1 MESKILFNPPEAW
14 KSQSNLRKYMDWLKQ
29 NKKLE
34 FSDYQD
40 LWIWSTT
47 RIEDFWLSILEYFEV
62 DFQGA
67 FKEVY
72 TATPMPGVKW
82 FDGIQLN
89 YAAHLVRNQ
98 TLERPALIA
107 CNESGQM
114 IPMLW
119 SQVLHEASTLQYVFD
134 QNGLKAGDRV
144 VSYLP
149 NKQEATIAFLASA
162 ASGLIWSSC
171 APEFGSASV
180 IDRVKQIKPKVLLAV
195 DQYVYGGKTF
205 DRMTALKEIIQALPE
220 LELLILV
227 NTSKDGDWT
236 EKKIKVF
243 YWEDIIRT
251 KPIKP
256 LRFERVPFDHPL
268 WILYSSGTTGLPK
281 AITHSHGG
289 MLLEHLKYVHFHND
303 VKPGDTFFWFTTT
316 GWMMWNYLHAA
327 WLAGAI
333 LILYDGHPAFPD
345 AKKLWELAEHLSI
358 THFGCGAPY
367 LHQSMNSRLAIPLL
381 PKLKSISSTGSPL
394 SEEAFLW
401 VYQNL
406 PQSFY
411 LWSMSGGT
419 DVCTAFVGGC
429 PIWPV
434 FSGEIQC
441 RALGCDLEVWNDAG
455 HPIINEV
462 GEMVITKPMP
472 CMPVYFWNDPQGLKY
487 QDSYFN
493 HFPGV
498 WRHGDWARLTT
509 NHGIVIAGRSDT
521 TLNRF
526 GVRIGTAEIYAA
538 LQEINWLED
547 SLIIH
552 LEDQSQSYMPLFVK
566 LKSTARLDD
575 QLILKIKSTIR
586 EGCSPRH
593 VPDEIIQVSDIPYTL
608 SGKKMET
615 AVKKIFTH
623 ITLSNGIALGAMRN
637 PDCLQEYL
645 EIARTKSI
653 V

>member
-1 MESKILFNPPEAW
+1 MESNIMFNPPEAW
-14 KSQSNLRKYMDWLKQ
+14 KSQSNLSKYMDWLKQ
-29 NKKLE
+29 NNKLE
-34 FSDYQD
+34 FSDYQE
-40 LWIWSTT
+40 LWNWSIT
-47 RIEDFWLSILEYFEV
+47 RIDEFWLSILDYFDV
-62 DFQGA
+62 DFQGK

-72 TATPMPGVKW
+72 SASPMPDVKW

-89 YAAHLVRNQ
+89 YAAHLARNQ
-98 TLERPALIA
+98 SPDRPALIA
-107 CNESGQM
+107 CNESGQKV
-114 IPMLW
+114 PMVW
-119 SQVLHEASTLQYVFD
+119 SQVLDAASSLQHVFD
-134 QNGLKAGDRV
+134 QSGLQAGDRV

-149 NKQEATIAFLASA
+149 NKPEASIAFLASA

-195 DQYVYGGKTF
+195 DHYIYGGKTF
-205 DRMTALKEIIQALPE
+205 DRTAALKEIIQALPE
-220 LELLILV
+220 LELLVLV
-227 NTSKDGDWT
+227 NAKRDEDWT
-236 EKKIKVF
+236 AGKIKVC

-251 KPIKP
+251 DSIQS
-256 LRFERVPFDHPL
+256 LRFEPVTFDHPL

-303 VKPGDTFFWFTTT
+303 VKRGDTFFWFSTT

-327 WLAGAI
+327 WLAGAT
-333 LILYDGHPAFPD
+333 LVLYDGHPTYPD
-345 AKKLWELAEHLSI
+345 AKKLWELADHLKI

-367 LHQSMNSRLAIPLL
+367 LHQSMNSNLAIPLL
-381 PKLKSISSTGSPL
+381 PNLRSVSSTGSPL
-394 SEEAFLW
+394 SEEAFAWL
-401 VYQNL
+401 YQNQ
-406 PQSFY
+406 PQPFY

-429 PIWPV
+429 PLWPV

-441 RALGCDLEVWNDAG
+441 RALGCDLQVWNDEG
-455 HPIINEV
+455 IPILNQV

-472 CMPVYFWNDPQGLKY
+472 CMPIYFWNDPQGLKY
-487 QDSYFN
+487 RDSYFN

-498 WRHGDWARLTT
+498 WRHGDWARLTEH
-509 NHGIVIAGRSDT
+509 NGIVISGRSDT

-526 GVRIGTAEIYAA
+526 GVRIGTAEIYSA
-538 LQEINWLED
+538 LQEITWLED

-552 LEDQSQSYMPLFVK
+552 LENNGQSYMPLFVK
-566 LKSTARLDD
+566 LKPGTKLDN
-575 QLILKIKSTIR
+575 QLILEIKSTIR
-586 EGCSPRH
+586 VHCSPRH
-593 VPDEIIQVSDIPYTL
+593 VPDEIIQVLDIPYTL

-623 ITLSNGIALGAMRN
+623 NTLSIGIALGAMRN
-637 PDCLQEYL
+637 PGCLQEYL